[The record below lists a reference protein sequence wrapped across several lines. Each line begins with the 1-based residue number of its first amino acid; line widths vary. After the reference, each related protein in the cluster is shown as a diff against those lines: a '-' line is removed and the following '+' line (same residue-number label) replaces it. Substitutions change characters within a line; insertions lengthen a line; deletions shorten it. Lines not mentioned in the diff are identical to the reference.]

1 MNNEDLFKA
10 MGDTDGDLIERSEK
24 KRTPNRALRIAA
36 IAAAAVLVTGL
47 AGSAAVKLW
56 KTYGRQAESPP
67 QLEPQIKPGTTIPP
81 DPTPE
86 PINLFAEFLPTP
98 EPGTTPDPNAAIQ
111 SFADYDPYKSAS
123 ELAGYADLIIRAEI
137 YDSYPLKLQTSFDF
151 DENGDP
157 IPNASLRSL
166 MTSYEIDVTG
176 LYKWTNDAGKLQHVL
191 TWGGE
196 AFGMPFSICPRSP
209 VFEVGKEYVLFLKIP
224 DKEAWDIWGD
234 SYAFVIGYA
243 EDIASVEYDSEG
255 NASVESRFPEL
266 TFDWLEELKKH

>member
-86 PINLFAEFLPTP
+86 QTEAMKQKENTRPFRSLCQTNAWAKEVRNGTFAELMVRIG
-98 EPGTTPDPNAAIQ
+98 EPWIRRYRDLRAR
-111 SFADYDPYKSAS
+111 YDK
-123 ELAGYADLIIRAEI
+123 
-137 YDSYPLKLQTSFDF
+137 
-151 DENGDP
+151 
-157 IPNASLRSL
+157 
-166 MTSYEIDVTG
+166 
-176 LYKWTNDAGKLQHVL
+176 
-191 TWGGE
+191 
-196 AFGMPFSICPRSP
+196 
-209 VFEVGKEYVLFLKIP
+209 
-224 DKEAWDIWGD
+224 
-234 SYAFVIGYA
+234 
-243 EDIASVEYDSEG
+243 
-255 NASVESRFPEL
+255 
-266 TFDWLEELKKH
+266 